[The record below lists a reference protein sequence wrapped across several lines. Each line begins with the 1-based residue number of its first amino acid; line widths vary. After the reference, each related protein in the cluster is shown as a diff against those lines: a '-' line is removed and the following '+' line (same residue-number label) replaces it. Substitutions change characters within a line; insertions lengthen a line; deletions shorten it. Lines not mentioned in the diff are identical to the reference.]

1 MGVSF
6 DQSTHSIVW
15 RPSGQFQ
22 TIASAD
28 GIGNSILLTFHVPQ
42 DLFVQFPIN
51 ITRVVIDFTGSHYP
65 DLIGPIA
72 PIVSK
77 ISVAKNNLSSVY
89 ATVTIPSKCGNY
101 PAQCPLPG
109 VQRIYLNRDMVISS
123 VADLILIT
131 ITTPYPIDSV
141 AIQTVEFHYYTPP
154 PVPVPPVPVPP
165 VPVPP
170 VPVPPVP
177 VPPVP
182 VPAPSHSSSS
192 DDITKKWIFWLLL
205 ILVIIELIIILVVL
219 LFRRQKLRPAHRSV
233 SSR

>member
-165 VPVPP
+165 VPVP
-170 VPVPPVP
+170 
-177 VPPVP
+177 
-182 VPAPSHSSSS
+182 APSHSSSS